1 LLVKI
6 KNHQP
11 PAGML
16 KRNPRNAA
24 GWEIKIIFAFYQ
36 PGYRGAERR

>member
-1 LLVKI
+1 LSKLKI
-6 KNHQP
+6 ITA